1 MPALARKL
9 RLHDYFALAFGTMI
23 GTGWLVL
30 MDDWLGRGGPA
41 GAALAFAIGGVILL
55 PVGYVYG
62 QWVRR
67 LPDAAGEAAYTA
79 QVFPP
84 IVSYFTGWMMLLAYF
99 IVCPWEAVA
108 LGKIAAYI
116 FPSLDTFELY
126 RVAGQ
131 PVFLTRLVLGILL
144 TLLLAT
150 INYRGIRLSANFQK
164 IMTSMVLLIF
174 LALVGISAFRG
185 APVNFHPVFRTTPF
199 LSILLALQI
208 VPYFMTGFESVPKYA
223 EEANPDFRQ
232 KSYMSAIGLALGVG
246 AGFYA
251 LCILAVAFIAPW
263 PSLLGARFATAIAF
277 EHGLGRHWIVQLI
290 LVMALFGLFQCFNG
304 NFAASTRLLFAYA
317 RRGTVAPRFAA
328 VHAVFATPSVAVI
341 GITVGTLLGLLL
353 GDAILVPITEVG
365 SMASALGWLAA
376 CLSFWLVARR
386 PTRPTLLPSESQD
399 RAASPV
405 SAPHHPEPGA
415 ASRPVPTPQHTDPVS
430 AAGPV
435 AATEHP
441 ESDTA
446 ALLQAPRIGT
456 LILTALGILVSF
468 LLLLMKLLPVF
479 PGHFTHTEWLALA
492 LWLLLGAILRR
503 RQPST

>member
-1 MPALARKL
+1 MPSLARKL

-41 GAALAFAIGGVILL
+41 GAALAFALGGIILL

-62 QWVRR
+62 QWVKR

-116 FPSLDTFELY
+116 FPWLDSFELY

-131 PVFLTRLVLGILL
+131 PVFLPRLVLGIAL

-164 IMTSMVLLIF
+164 TMSSMVLLIF
-174 LALVGISAFRG
+174 LALVGISAVRG
-185 APVNFHPVFRTTPF
+185 VPANFHPAFRATPF
-199 LSILLALQI
+199 LSILLTLQI
-208 VPYFMTGFESVPKYA
+208 VPYFLTGFESVPKYA

-232 KSYMSAIGLALGVG
+232 TSYMQAIGLALGVG
-246 AGFYA
+246 ALFYA
-251 LCILAVAFIAPW
+251 LSITAVAYIAPW
-263 PSLLGARFATAIAF
+263 QSLLGKRFATAIAF
-277 EHGLGRHWIVQLI
+277 EHGIGRHWPVQLI
-290 LVMALFGLFQCFNG
+290 LAMALFGLFQCFNG
-304 NFAASTRLLFAYA
+304 NFAASTRMLFAFA
-317 RRGTVAPRFAA
+317 RRGTVATRFATI
-328 VHAVFATPSVAVI
+328 HERFSTPSVAVI
-341 GITVGTLLGLLL
+341 GVTVGTLLGLLL

-376 CLSFWLVARR
+376 CVSFWLVEPR
-386 PTRPTLLPSESQD
+386 PRMRFPT
-399 RAASPV
+399 
-405 SAPHHPEPGA
+405 G
-415 ASRPVPTPQHTDPVS
+415 
-430 AAGPV
+430 
-435 AATEHP
+435 
-441 ESDTA
+441 
-446 ALLQAPRIGT
+446 
-456 LILTALGILVSF
+456 LGICVSL
-468 LLLLMKLLPVF
+468 LLLLMKLVPAF
-479 PGHFTHTEWLALA
+479 PGHFTPTEWIALA
-492 LWLLLGAILRR
+492 IWLLIGAILHRR
-503 RQPST
+503 SQSASAILAK